1 MIPLH
6 NPIPKLQVKTTDIVY
21 AVKQWMGLAFVR
33 RVGQPVSACIVT
45 GEEVGQGTMDIGAQF
60 NLIEGH
66 KLSDG
71 KMDKFT
77 EVKVT
82 QEQPLYPNVTQ
93 GNVDYLAQLLRGIVN
108 AGETVDSY
116 TEYRRWNPEEFF
128 RAIEEVDGTVYHTND
143 FDDVNNE
150 EYDGDALRRLKAD
163 GKMEIWTVRSGVH
176 GYAFILTD
184 PDDPHEYPDSRWHW
198 RAFSYL
204 CSDKGLPDTISY
216 MGEGIWGTMRTLM
229 INFLE
234 VYEHED
240 FNVDVSDLMGALK
253 SIVVLRGNI
262 YHLDDVRPDEA

>member
-6 NPIPKLQVKTTDIVY
+6 HPIPKLQVKTTDIIY

-33 RVGQPVSACIVT
+33 RIGQPVSACIVT
-45 GEEVGQGTMDIGAQF
+45 GEETGQALMDIGAQF
-60 NLIEGH
+60 NLHRYTDAKQNVI
-66 KLSDG
+66 
-71 KMDKFT
+71 T

-82 QEQPLYPNVTQ
+82 QDKPLYPNVTQ
-93 GNVDYLAQLLRGIVN
+93 GNVDYLAQLLRGIVD
-108 AGETVDSY
+108 AEETVDSY

-216 MGEGIWGTMRTLM
+216 IGEGIWGTMRTLM
-229 INFLE
+229 ITFLE

-240 FNVDVSDLMGALK
+240 FDVDISKLMAALK
-253 SIVVLRGNI
+253 SVTVLRGNI
-262 YHLDDVRPDEA
+262 YHFDDVRPDEA

>member
-6 NPIPKLQVKTTDIVY
+6 NPIPKLQVKTTDVIY

-45 GEEVGQGTMDIGAQF
+45 SEEVGQGAMDIGARF
-60 NLIEGH
+60 NLH
-66 KLSDG
+66 RYTDAQQHVR
-71 KMDKFT
+71 T

-82 QEQPLYPNVTQ
+82 QDQPLYPNVTQ
-93 GNVDYLAQLLRGIVN
+93 GNVDYLAQLLQGIVN
-108 AGETVDSY
+108 SEENVDSY

-128 RAIEEVDGTVYHTND
+128 QAIEGVDGTVYHTND
-143 FDDVNNE
+143 FDDVNND

-204 CSDKGLPDTISY
+204 CSDKALPDTISY
-216 MGEGIWGTMRTLM
+216 IGEGIWGTMRTLM
-229 INFLE
+229 ITFLE

-240 FNVDVSDLMGALK
+240 FDVDISNLMAALK
-253 SIVVLRGNI
+253 SVTVLRGNL
-262 YHLDDVRPDEA
+262 YHLHDVRPDEE